1 MLLNPELAN
10 IDIHKEGFLYQ
21 THSIAE
27 LPALTIVSQT
37 VLPSD
42 CP

>member
-1 MLLNPELAN
+1 MLLNPELTN
-10 IDIHKEGFLYQ
+10 IDIHNECFLYQ
-21 THSIAE
+21 THSIAD
-27 LPALTIVSQT
+27 LPALTIVHQT